1 MEAPNKRNTLYLPIR
16 QVYFD
21 QIIAGT
27 KKEEYREVKPG
38 VTMNRYL
45 IKDDSPSGYK
55 LNPGCTE
62 PGKKYWWDDW
72 NGGRYPFVPKPYKY
86 LYLAVGY
93 AKERDT
99 ALVEVTGFRFIPKKI
114 RRDRNGDPCFC
125 YWVMAIGLGRVVELR
140 RKGQPSAYSPS
151 HSATASVFAST
162 DSRNPL

>member
-1 MEAPNKRNTLYLPIR
+1 MRGLPNLGILTVSGPLQTPFVAPLRNGAVYRARVEA
-16 QVYFD
+16 Q
-21 QIIAGT
+21 G
-27 KKEEYREVKPG
+27 
-38 VTMNRYL
+38 
-45 IKDDSPSGYK
+45 

-99 ALVEVTGFRFIPKKI
+99 ALVEVTGFRFIPERI